1 MISILHQS
9 ILSSAPILSKSFKTA
24 AVTAA
29 SGGDTTIGF
38 VAAASGFRSD
48 SDEGVEPNAPDSTAL
63 LSSAIKE
70 QLCDMPRLQAR
81 AAVRQATE

>member
-29 SGGDTTIGF
+29 SGGDTAIEF
-38 VAAASGFRSD
+38 VAAASSFRSD
-48 SDEGVEPNAPDSTAL
+48 SDEGAESNAPNPTAL

-70 QLCDMPRLQAR
+70 RVCDMPRLQAR
-81 AAVRQATE
+81 AAV